1 MASWSLEVSAML
13 PYLVIFSLKYF
24 QIVLEH
30 LKEKNSLEFLVRD
43 IFYGVVN
50 SQWCTTTPI
59 PVPD

>member
-1 MASWSLEVSAML
+1 ML
-13 PYLVIFSLKYF
+13 PYLAIFSLKYF

-30 LKEKNSLEFLVRD
+30 LKERNSLEFLVRD